1 MSQENVDLVREMCE
15 AFLAGNLLGSLETL
29 HPDVVWHGTIGGLD
43 EMRTAHGHHEV
54 IEGFAES
61 VRDWER
67 HSLEVERYIDAGD
80 SVVVFWHENGR
91 GKASG
96 VEVETRTAVVYT
108 VGEGKVVEVQGY
120 MERAAALEA
129 LGLPSSS

>member
-1 MSQENVDLVREMCE
+1 MSRENVDLVRDMCE

-61 VRDWER
+61 IRDWER
-67 HSLEVERYIDAGD
+67 HSLEVERYIDAGAR
-80 SVVVFWHENGR
+80 VVVFWHENGR

-96 VEVETRTAVVYT
+96 VEVRNHFCQLWTIS
-108 VGEGKVVEVQGY
+108 EGVPARMHEY
-120 MERAAALEA
+120 ATSEEAFAAT
-129 LGLPSSS
+129 SRR